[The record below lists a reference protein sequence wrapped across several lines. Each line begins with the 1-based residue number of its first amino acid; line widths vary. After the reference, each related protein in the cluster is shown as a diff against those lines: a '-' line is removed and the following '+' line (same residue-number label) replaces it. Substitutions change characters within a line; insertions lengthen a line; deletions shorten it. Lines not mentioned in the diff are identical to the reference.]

1 MAVKKKKTAK
11 KTVRKKTVK
20 KKVTRKKVA
29 RKKPVKK
36 KAVKKKTV
44 KRKVARKKPVKKK
57 VVRKKTVKKK
67 VTKKP
72 TKRKVVR
79 KVAKKKK
86 GTKRRKAR
94 RAVGGF
100 LKKNQKGI
108 IGTLTKGAAVVAGAV
123 GAGVAAN
130 NLPIKDPRMKAIGV
144 VIAGALLANTKL
156 LRGPEGQALAMG
168 MIASGG
174 ISLLKQFAPNVPLLA
189 GEENMYIPSE
199 EELAMLGYD
208 DGYEDDDY
216 DMLGVEEDVL
226 DDETFEGESVNLEG
240 DDEWIDS
247 SSF

>member
-1 MAVKKKKTAK
+1 MAVKKKKPAK
-11 KTVRKKTVK
+11 KTVKRKTVK

-36 KAVKKKTV
+36 KVVKKKAV
-44 KRKVARKKPVKKK
+44 KRKVARKKSVKKK
-57 VVRKKTVKKK
+57 VVRKKAVKRK
-67 VTKKP
+67 VAKKP

-86 GTKRRKAR
+86 GSKRRKAT

-130 NLPIKDPRMKAIGV
+130 NLPVKDPRIKAVGV
-144 VIAGALLANTKL
+144 ILAGAFLANAKF
-156 LRGPEGQALAMG
+156 LRGPEGQALALG

-174 ISLLKQFAPNVPLLA
+174 ISLLKQLAPNVPLLA

-208 DGYEDDDY
+208 DEYDDDY
-216 DMLGVEEDVL
+216 DMLGVEENIL
-226 DDETFEGESVNLEG
+226 EDETFDGESVNLEG
-240 DDEWIDS
+240 DDWIDTS
-247 SSF
+247 SL